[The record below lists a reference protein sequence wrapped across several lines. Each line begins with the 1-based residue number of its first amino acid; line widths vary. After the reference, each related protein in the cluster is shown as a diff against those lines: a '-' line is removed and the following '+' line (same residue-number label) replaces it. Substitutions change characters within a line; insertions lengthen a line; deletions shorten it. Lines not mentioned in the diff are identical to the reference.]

1 LVACLV
7 FGAFLRL
14 RGLGLQIPMDDEW
27 HGLDFALSR
36 DFWFLF
42 THFSRAGANSVPFNL
57 YLRALLKSFG
67 WTEISIALPSLL
79 AGIGL
84 LWVFPRWVWRR
95 FGAVAGAVTAA
106 LLAIAP
112 FLVFYSRVARAY
124 SAVLLLE
131 CLALIALCEWL
142 HTARRRHVVG
152 LVVFGALAIWV
163 HASALPAL
171 VAAVAAAAGHRWL
184 RAPRAPAPLVPL
196 AWHVLL
202 AGLGMLGL
210 AGALWFPA
218 LRTPMPEIWH
228 ASGQVST
235 HTFLDACQIF
245 IGTAFAPLQ
254 IVYLVVALMGLV
266 IASRIARQELL
277 ILGAAAGGSLFALLG
292 ARPNASGVAGVFVR
306 YLLPT
311 YLLAGLTVGVV
322 MAVLMAVALG
332 QAQILVLLALAI
344 LPLGGLQLRNSGLD
358 LLPKGGAPV
367 LKEEHAGWLEQD
379 LEGAL
384 ARAKV
389 EHKLVLVDIYADWC
403 AQCKELDEK
412 TWPETSVKQWIAQNA
427 VPIRIDTD
435 ARRKDLATK
444 LQIRSYPTV
453 LLLDTEGRELR
464 RILGFQKPETM
475 RTWLAGK

>member
-1 LVACLV
+1 
-7 FGAFLRL
+7 
-14 RGLGLQIPMDDEW
+14 
-27 HGLDFALSR
+27 
-36 DFWFLF
+36 
-42 THFSRAGANSVPFNL
+42 
-57 YLRALLKSFG
+57 
-67 WTEISIALPSLL
+67 
-79 AGIGL
+79 
-84 LWVFPRWVWRR
+84 VWRR

-184 RAPRAPAPLVPL
+184 RARRAPAPLVPL

-311 YLLAGLTVGVV
+311 YLLAGLTVGVAAEA
-322 MAVLMAVALG
+322 AVRAARSRTRKGLLLGATLTLLVALFVVG
-332 QAQILVLLALAI
+332 PLPSLYGASNSFTKHPTFAFDYTKQDPDRARSDPLAPKEELGLRRSELQPFYAELAREAGDAPVIEYPFILGEDANLLYFAQQVHGRPVLAGYYPSGALDRDVFGIAMGSRRRRKGGR
-344 LPLGGLQLRNSGLD
+344 LPLDTSR
-358 LLPKGGAPV
+358 
-367 LKEEHAGWLEQD
+367 AG
-379 LEGAL
+379 
-384 ARAKV
+384 
-389 EHKLVLVDIYADWC
+389 
-403 AQCKELDEK
+403 
-412 TWPETSVKQWIAQNA
+412 
-427 VPIRIDTD
+427 
-435 ARRKDLATK
+435 
-444 LQIRSYPTV
+444 
-453 LLLDTEGRELR
+453 
-464 RILGFQKPETM
+464 
-475 RTWLAGK
+475 